1 MISKSSLE
9 PNYTAHLTAS
19 NLLSASRYLPTWLIP
34 YMLLASVADMT
45 RMTKTFLI
53 PQLTHHPRCLTSLM
67 LSLLQPSIY
76 LTLLPVLHHLL
87 PPFLP
92 TALRTTQ
99 LPSHLAL
106 RTPLWRRQSFQQ
118 TLTLLACGDHLAL
131 DVVLRVLKIMI
142 LNYSLCY

>member
-1 MISKSSLE
+1 MISNSSLD
-9 PNYTAHLTAS
+9 PNYAAHLTAS
-19 NLLSASRYLPTWLIP
+19 NLLSASRSLPTWLIP
-34 YMLLASVADMT
+34 YILLASVAAMT
-45 RMTKTFLI
+45 QMTKTILI
-53 PQLTHHPRCLTSLM
+53 PHLTPHPRCLTSLM

-87 PPFLP
+87 PPFLS
-92 TALRTTQ
+92 TASWTTQ
-99 LPSHLAL
+99 LPGHLAL
-106 RTPLWRRQSFQQ
+106 RTALWRRQSFQQ